1 MLPAGRCLA
10 PRACERNQYTVLW
23 CMRVPCCTPR
33 FYRIDEAIDHVT
45 YVLSLK
51 RQIEEKGI
59 ELGEGIDTN

>member
-1 MLPAGRCLA
+1 
-10 PRACERNQYTVLW
+10 
-23 CMRVPCCTPR
+23 MRVPCCTPR